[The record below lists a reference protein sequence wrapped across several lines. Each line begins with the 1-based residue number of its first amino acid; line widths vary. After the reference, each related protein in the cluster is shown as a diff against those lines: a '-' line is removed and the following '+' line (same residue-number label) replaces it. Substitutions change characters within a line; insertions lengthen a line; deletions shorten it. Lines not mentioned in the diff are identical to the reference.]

1 MPKKDK
7 KLKPKKIKA
16 VRAPRAPRVPR
27 AKSTQTH
34 IINVYTTPSTAP
46 FEQTFSPF
54 TTTSTQYIQPQTLK
68 GTNGSSLTPPLG
80 MGFKGNDEFFLP
92 EIKKELTSKSVFQ
105 VPFSASLTEPMKKL
119 KIGEVINLE
128 TSSDADTSVVE
139 KKTRGPY
146 KSKGKGSTI
155 EKHQNIG
162 KNIQNEFV
170 KMVEGYNTDAAM
182 KDVNTATAP
191 MQFYTQGG
199 KI

>member
-1 MPKKDK
+1 MPIKKSK

-46 FEQTFSPF
+46 FEQTFNPF
-54 TTTSTQYIQPQTLK
+54 TTTSTQYIK
-68 GTNGSSLTPPLG
+68 ETNGSFLTPPLG
-80 MGFKGNDEFFLP
+80 MGRGVPLP
-92 EIKKELTSKSVFQ
+92 EIKKELTSKSVF
-105 VPFSASLTEPMKKL
+105 PLTEPMKKL

-128 TSSDADTSVVE
+128 TSDADTSVVE

-146 KSKGKGSTI
+146 KTKGKGSTI

-170 KMVEGYNTDAAM
+170 KMVEGYNTDTAI